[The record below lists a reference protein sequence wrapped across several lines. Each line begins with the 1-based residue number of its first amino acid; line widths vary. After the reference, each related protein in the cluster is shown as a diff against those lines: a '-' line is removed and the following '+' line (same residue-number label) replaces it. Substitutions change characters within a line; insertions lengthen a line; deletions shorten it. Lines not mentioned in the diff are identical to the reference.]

1 MVETHSSNE
10 SSKRRSVAFAD
21 DEVSTVGSRHKSPP
35 TADGHLS
42 FEPPQFN
49 HAEEEAPKR
58 EGLEHR
64 QASIEMRHVKR
75 GSIECAPMSQWQSL
89 APCVVPKMQLAPIP
103 VVNKVAVAHSSTM
116 ELTRFQRF
124 IRRMERAGSK
134 TILERLQEDWQEA
147 SGEEPD
153 EQVSFKIRGLGTYLI
168 VE

>member
-1 MVETHSSNE
+1 MVETNSPNE

-21 DEVSTVGSRHKSPP
+21 DEGATVGSRHKSPP

-42 FEPPQFN
+42 FELPLFN
-49 HAEEEAPKR
+49 HAEEGAPGR

-64 QASIEMRHVKR
+64 QASNEMRHVKR

-124 IRRMERAGSK
+124 IRRMERAGSR
-134 TILERLQEDWQEA
+134 TILERLREDWQEA